1 MRRRLQPLPASGSIG
16 PPAGL
21 WPRAEAAAAH
31 LDGRFLGSTRRRG
44 DAANRRWLRQP
55 DACRRLLDHLID
67 APIERRPHFEAER
80 LGGLEG

>member
-1 MRRRLQPLPASGSIG
+1 MRPSLDPDKGQEHGRTIPLAEMTVGSRG
-16 PPAGL
+16 
-21 WPRAEAAAAH
+21 
-31 LDGRFLGSTRRRG
+31 GRSLGITRRRG
-44 DAANRRWLRQP
+44 DAASRRWLRQP